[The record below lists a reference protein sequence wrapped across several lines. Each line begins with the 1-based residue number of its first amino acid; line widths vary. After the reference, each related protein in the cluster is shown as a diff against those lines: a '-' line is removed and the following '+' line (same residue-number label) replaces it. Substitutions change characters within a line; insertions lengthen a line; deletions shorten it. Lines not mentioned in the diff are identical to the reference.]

1 MSPVPT
7 TGRAG
12 RLRLRRRLDVARRA
26 SELLDRKQRILTGEL
41 DRLELESR
49 RTGDEWQRAAGE
61 AATWLQRSAALDG
74 QRGLAAAA
82 PVASASVTVEYGE
95 AMGVRYPVHATVQPP
110 DEPVRSGSSALGF
123 AVEAHRRAL
132 AAAVRHAAV
141 LRAHALLAAELDH
154 TRARQRAIEN
164 RWIPRLEDE
173 LRTLE
178 AQLDEMDREE
188 NVRVRWAAERLGA
201 KGGGPG

>member
-1 MSPVPT
+1 MSPVAA

-12 RLRLRRRLDVARRA
+12 RLRLRRRLDVANRA
-26 SELLDRKQRILTGEL
+26 SELLDRKQRILTGQL
-41 DRLELESR
+41 DRMELESR
-49 RTGDEWQRAAGE
+49 RTGDEWRDAAAE

-74 QRGLAAAA
+74 QRGLTAAA
-82 PVASASVTVEYGE
+82 PVAAASVAVEYAE
-95 AMGVRYPVHATVQPP
+95 AMGVRYPVHATARPP
-110 DEPVRSGSSALGF
+110 DEPGRSGSSALGF
-123 AVEAHRRAL
+123 AVAGHRRAL
-132 AAAVRHAAV
+132 AAAVRHAAT
-141 LRAHALLAAELDH
+141 LRAHALLTAELEH

-173 LRTLE
+173 LHTLE

-201 KGGGPG
+201 GRGGPG